1 MERPNKLW
9 RQWIHGFRQNADLT
23 QTELQLGFANR
34 YFNLPTKW
42 ALIVAGTN
50 CGAWRT
56 KVNIHHKALQSHFQY
71 FLFYSAASLV
81 NQDNYMALGI
91 RNGKVVFAS
100 NGVELVNNNVMVDDG
115 INEHVI
121 EVFKTGTKISLKVNN
136 DLNTLVTETFENLED
151 EKLMNQLQEMDFFLG
166 GLPKNSPYWQN
177 Q

>member
-1 MERPNKLW
+1 M
-9 RQWIHGFRQNADLT
+9 
-23 QTELQLGFANR
+23 
-34 YFNLPTKW
+34 
-42 ALIVAGTN
+42 
-50 CGAWRT
+50 
-56 KVNIHHKALQSHFQY
+56 
-71 FLFYSAASLV
+71 

-91 RNGKVVFAS
+91 RDGKVVFAS

-136 DLNTLVTETFENLED
+136 DLNTLVTGTFENLED

>member
-1 MERPNKLW
+1 M
-9 RQWIHGFRQNADLT
+9 
-23 QTELQLGFANR
+23 
-34 YFNLPTKW
+34 
-42 ALIVAGTN
+42 
-50 CGAWRT
+50 
-56 KVNIHHKALQSHFQY
+56 
-71 FLFYSAASLV
+71 

-91 RNGKVVFAS
+91 RDGKVVFAS

>member
-1 MERPNKLW
+1 M
-9 RQWIHGFRQNADLT
+9 
-23 QTELQLGFANR
+23 
-34 YFNLPTKW
+34 
-42 ALIVAGTN
+42 
-50 CGAWRT
+50 
-56 KVNIHHKALQSHFQY
+56 
-71 FLFYSAASLV
+71 

-91 RNGKVVFAS
+91 RDGKVVFAS
-100 NGVELVNNNVMVDDG
+100 NGVELVNNNVMVNDG

>member
-1 MERPNKLW
+1 
-9 RQWIHGFRQNADLT
+9 
-23 QTELQLGFANR
+23 
-34 YFNLPTKW
+34 
-42 ALIVAGTN
+42 
-50 CGAWRT
+50 
-56 KVNIHHKALQSHFQY
+56 
-71 FLFYSAASLV
+71 
-81 NQDNYMALGI
+81 MALGI
-91 RNGKVVFAS
+91 RDGKVVFAS
-100 NGVELVNNNVMVDDG
+100 NGVELVNNNVIVDDG